1 MFWIIRNQKCDIIE
15 QAMKN
20 QENHCCDKLNIPI
33 DTYLQIGNGIG
44 QSLLV
49 VGESPSLNGW
59 MKSGRAFYTIEGK
72 VVPTGV
78 NFLVNLKQIS
88 PDLELGNISFTEIS
102 KCYIGINRNKL
113 DNCAK
118 KTWPNFIEQINYVN
132 PNLIILL
139 GKKTADIFNK
149 LTTLDLKVGEL
160 TNIKIDDKVRNILP
174 IYHPSPLNPK
184 RIQNVEFIDSNLTKI
199 KQLLNQTN

>member
-1 MFWIIRNQKCDIIE
+1 MKYVIIK

-20 QENHCCDKLNIPI
+20 QENHCCDELNIPI

-44 QSLLV
+44 QGLLV
-49 VGESPSLNGW
+49 VGESPALNGW
-59 MKSGRAFYTIEGK
+59 MKSGRAFYTLEGK
-72 VVPTGV
+72 IVPTGK

-102 KCYIGINRNKL
+102 KCYIGTNRNKL

-118 KTWPNFIEQINYVN
+118 KTWPHFIEQIYYVN

-139 GKKTADIFNK
+139 GKKTTDIFNK
-149 LTTLDLKVGEL
+149 LATLDLKVGEL
-160 TNIKIDDKVRNILP
+160 TDFKIGGNVRNVLS
-174 IYHPSPLNPK
+174 IYHPSPLNP
-184 RIQNVEFIDSNLTKI
+184 RRVQNVEFIDSNLTKI